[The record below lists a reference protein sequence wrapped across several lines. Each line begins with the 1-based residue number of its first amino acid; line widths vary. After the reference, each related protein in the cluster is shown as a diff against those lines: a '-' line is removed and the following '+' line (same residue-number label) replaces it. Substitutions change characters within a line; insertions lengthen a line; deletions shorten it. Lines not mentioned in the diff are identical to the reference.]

1 MRKLTAAV
9 IALTAMV
16 CGGNAAA
23 EHKLWYDRPA
33 MTWTQALPLGNGR
46 LGAMVFGNPGVERI
60 QLNEETIWAG
70 QPNHSLNPKAKE
82 SLPRIRQ
89 LIAEGKFAEAQALT
103 NANVMPGPDRSN
115 GMPYQTFGD
124 LYISMP
130 GHAAYSGLRREL
142 SLDSALSTVTYTSGG
157 VTYRRETMTTLGD
170 GNNVVAIRLTA
181 DRPGKITFSANM
193 TSPHHD
199 VIIRS
204 EGAEATLSGVTSAH
218 ERVKSLVKFQG
229 RMAVSTTGGSA
240 GCSGGV
246 ISVVGADEATI
257 YLTIATNFVSY
268 KDVSADETARTRRYL
283 KAAMAKGFD
292 RLKAEHVAGY
302 KHYFDRVK
310 IDLGPDR
317 GASMPTDRRLSLF
330 AGQAAQTAAD
340 GKGGIDGHFIATYFQ
355 YGRYLLICSSQPG
368 TQPANLQGIWN
379 EKLLPSWDSKYT
391 VNINTEMNY
400 WPAEPTNLTELSG
413 PLFDMIDDLTETG
426 SRTADEMYGAGGWVV
441 HHNTDIWRLTTPVD
455 KATAGMWMMGAA
467 WMCRHLWEHYL
478 YTGDTAFLRRAYPA
492 MLGAARFF
500 DDTMVK
506 DPKSGCLVVSPA
518 VSPEN
523 SPKGGVPMNAGVTMD
538 NEILFELFNE
548 VADATDILG
557 GDASLATRYRAK
569 TALLPPLRIGSW
581 GQLQEWQE
589 DWDNPNDRH
598 RHVSHLYALYP
609 GSQISPYRTPELFDA
624 ARTSLIHRGDVSTG
638 WSMGWKVCFW
648 ARLLDGDHAMKL
660 ITDQLT
666 LSPDTFLVVGNV
678 RQRGG
683 TYPNLFDA
691 HPPFQI
697 DGNFGC
703 TAGIAEMLVQSHD
716 GFVYLLPALPS
727 TWRDGSV
734 KGLMARGGFEVDIDW
749 KDGRLTRAVIR
760 SRGGGNCRLR
770 SLVPLRGKG
779 LAAARG
785 KNTNAAFALP
795 ANQRLEVN
803 AKARLNKPE
812 VKRTWLYDLKTVKG
826 GEYIITA
833 K

>member
-1 MRKLTAAV
+1 MRKLTAAI
-9 IALTAMV
+9 IAVVAMA
-16 CGGNAAA
+16 GGTDAAA

-46 LGAMVFGNPGVERI
+46 LGAMVFGNPGVEHI

-89 LIAEGKFAEAQALT
+89 LIAEGRYAEAQELT
-103 NANVMPGPDRSN
+103 NTDVMPGPDRSN

-124 LYISMP
+124 LFISMP
-130 GHAAYSGLRREL
+130 GHAAYSNLHREL
-142 SLDSALSTVTYTSGG
+142 SIDSALSVVTYTVGD
-157 VTYRRETMTTLGD
+157 VTYRRETMATLGD

-181 DRPGKITFSANM
+181 SKPGRITFSANM

-204 EGAEATLSGVTSAH
+204 EGGEATLSGVTSVH

-229 RMAVSTTGGSA
+229 RMAVSATGGST
-240 GCSGGV
+240 GCADGV
-246 ISVVGADEATI
+246 LSVVGADEAVL

-268 KDVSADETARTRRYL
+268 NDVSADETARTRQHL
-283 KAAMAKGFD
+283 KAAMAKGFA

-302 KHYFDRVK
+302 RRYFDRVK
-310 IDLGPDR
+310 IDLGPDSR
-317 GASMPTDRRLSLF
+317 ASMPTDRRLSLF
-330 AGQAAQTAAD
+330 AGQAAQAAA
-340 GKGGIDGHFIATYFQ
+340 GGGGAIDGHFIATYFQ

-379 EKLLPSWDSKYT
+379 EKLRPSWDSKYT

-400 WPAEPTNLTELSG
+400 WPAEPANLTELNG
-413 PLFDMIDDLTETG
+413 PLFDMISDLTETG
-426 SRTADEMYGAGGWVV
+426 NRTAKEMYGAGGWVL

-478 YTGDTAFLRRAYPA
+478 YTGDKDFLRRAYPA

-523 SPKGGVPMNAGVTMD
+523 SPKGGVPMNMGVTMD

-548 VADATDILG
+548 VADAADILG
-557 GDASLATRYRAK
+557 EDASVAAHYRSK
-569 TALLPPLRIGSW
+569 TQLLPPMRIGSW

-666 LSPDTFLVVGNV
+666 LSADTFLIVGNA
-678 RQRGG
+678 RQHGG

-716 GFVYLLPALPS
+716 GFIYLLPALPS
-727 TWRDGSV
+727 TWRNGSV
-734 KGLMARGGFEVDIDW
+734 KGLVARGGFEVDIDW

-760 SRGGGNCRLR
+760 SRNGGNCRLR

-779 LAAARG
+779 LTGARG
-785 KNTNAAFALP
+785 SNTNAVFALP
-795 ANQRLEVN
+795 ASQRLEVN
-803 AKARLNKPE
+803 SKARLNKPE

-826 GEYIITA
+826 GEYTVTVR
-833 K
+833 